1 MTSAVKRS
9 CPGKVKTG
17 SLTSFLLLWVL
28 LLSGCGEDVAAPVVK
43 LSGDTMGTTYH
54 ITLVADPADLDSTA
68 LKQKIDTRLRGINQ
82 SMSTYIPDSELM
94 QLNAAAV
101 AQPLPV
107 SAELFEV
114 LQISREVYELSA
126 GRFDI
131 TVGPLVDLWGFG
143 PAPSTNAVPDPARID
158 LIRQQMGFDQVELDP
173 GQRTLLRHKAV
184 SMDLSAVAKGYAVDK
199 IAELITAEGFSR
211 YMIEIGGEIRLA
223 GLSPR
228 NGPWRIG
235 VERPDPQGLEQV
247 AERALEL
254 SDMAIA
260 TSGDYRNYFEVDGQR
275 FSHTIDPLTG
285 RPIHHRTASVTV
297 LDPSCG
303 RADALAT
310 AFNVLGVDEGLTLA
324 NRHGI
329 PVYFLVKTTTGF
341 TEIASDAFKPYLD

>member
-1 MTSAVKRS
+1 MTSAVKRGY
-9 CPGKVKTG
+9 PGKVKTG

-28 LLSGCGEDVAAPVVK
+28 LLSACGKDVSAPVVK

-54 ITLVADPADLDSTA
+54 ITLVANPAEVDSA
-68 LKQKIDTRLRGINQ
+68 VLKQKIDARLLGINQ

-94 QLNAAAV
+94 QLNAAALE
-101 AQPLPV
+101 QPVPV

-143 PAPSTNAVPDPARID
+143 PSVATHQVPETALIDAARQ
-158 LIRQQMGFDQVELDP
+158 RVGFDQVDLDRE
-173 GQRTLLRHKAV
+173 QRTLLRHKAV

-199 IAELITAEGFSR
+199 IADLIAAEGFSR
-211 YMIEIGGEIRLA
+211 YMVEIGGEIRVA

-228 NGPWRIG
+228 DTPWRIG

-254 SDMAIA
+254 GDMAVA

-285 RPIHHRTASVTV
+285 QPINHRTASVTV
-297 LDPSCG
+297 LDRSCG

-310 AFNVLGVDEGLTLA
+310 AFNVLGADEGLALA

-329 PVYFLVKTTTGF
+329 PVYFLVKSSTGF
-341 TEIASDAFKPYLD
+341 TEVVSEAFKPYLD